1 MASQIIREPMA
12 LERKVMD
19 KLFRE
24 AQKYIPGGVN
34 SPVRAFK
41 AVGGDPLFIERGIG
55 SKVYDTSGS
64 EFIDYVSSWGPLIL
78 GHSHPRVTN
87 QIREALQK
95 GTSFGAPTPGE
106 TELARMIV
114 QAVPGIEKVRL
125 VNSGTEAAMS
135 AIRLARGY
143 TGRDKII
150 KFEGCYH
157 GHADYLLVKAG
168 SGATT
173 FGFPDSAGVP
183 QDFTR
188 NTILIP
194 YNDITATERVV
205 KENHQEI
212 AAIIIE
218 PVAGNMGVV
227 LPGDGFL
234 QKLRDITRKYGIVLV
249 FDEVISG
256 FRISYGG
263 AQQYFGVIPDL
274 TCLGKIIGGGL
285 PVGAYGGK
293 KEIMEYLS
301 PLGPVYQAGTLSG
314 NPIAVA
320 AGIETLKILSQPG
333 IYEKLEQRTTNL
345 VHSLR
350 ENGRKLKVDIYINHI
365 GSMFTVFFCPDKV
378 YDYKSAKKSDENQ
391 FARYFQGMLKKGIY
405 LPCSQFETNFLSLAH
420 SREDI
425 EKTIKTNYE
434 TLRTLK

>member
-1 MASQIIREPMA
+1 MG
-12 LERKVMD
+12 
-19 KLFRE
+19 KLYEE

-41 AVGGDPLFIERGIG
+41 AVGGEPLFMEKGKG
-55 SKVYDTSGS
+55 SKIYDANGS
-64 EFIDYVSSWGPLIL
+64 EYLDYVSSWGPLIL
-78 GHSHPRVTN
+78 GHSHPQV
-87 QIREALQK
+87 IKEVKEVLEK
-95 GTSFGAPTPGE
+95 GTSFGAPTRRE
-106 TELARMIV
+106 IQLAEMIV
-114 QAVPGIEKVRL
+114 KAVPGMEKTRL
-125 VNSGTEAAMS
+125 VNSGTEATMS

-143 TGRDKII
+143 TGRDKIV

-173 FGFPDSAGVP
+173 LGFPDSAGVP
-183 QDFTR
+183 RDFTR

-194 YNDITATERVV
+194 YNDVGAIEKVI
-205 KENHQEI
+205 EDNHREI
-212 AAIIIE
+212 ASVIIE

-227 LPGDGFL
+227 LPEDGFL
-234 QKLRDITRKYGIVLV
+234 QKLREITKEYGIVLI

-263 AQQYFGVIPDL
+263 AQQYFRVIPDL

-293 KEIMEYLS
+293 KEIMDKLA

-320 AGIETLKILSQPG
+320 AGIQTLRILSQPG
-333 IYEKLEQRTTNL
+333 AYEGLEEKTRHL
-345 VHSLR
+345 VESLR
-350 ENGRKLKVDIYINHI
+350 ENARRLKADIHINQI
-365 GSMFTVFFCPDKV
+365 GSMFTLFFSSHRV
-378 YDYKSAKKSDENQ
+378 YDYQSAKRSDEKK
-391 FARYFQGMLKKGIY
+391 FAQYFQGMLRQGIY

-420 SREDI
+420 TDEDV
-425 EKTIKTNYE
+425 ERTVKANYE
-434 TLRTLK
+434 TLRTLS